1 MARDIFHQSHNHN
14 HSQNHSHIHDHSH
27 THSHNKSQGNLRFAF
42 FLNLTFTILEIAG
55 GIWTN
60 SMAILSDA
68 LHDLGDSLSLGV
80 AWYLENFSK
89 KGSDQRFSYGYA
101 RFSLLGALLNSMILV
116 GGSVL
121 ILIHSIPRI
130 LSPEKVNSTG
140 MLIFAVLG
148 ITMNG
153 LAALRLRRGS
163 SLNEKVVLW
172 HLLEDVLGWAAVL
185 VAGVILIFID
195 IPVIDPILSVL
206 ITCYVLYH
214 VVKNLKE
221 TMNILLQGVPENLSI
236 TELENEIVEK
246 TGVKSAYHTHIW
258 SLDGEKNL
266 LSTHI
271 VVNDDAEYQGILKIK
286 NRIREITKEKGID
299 HVTIEVDYISEE
311 FDY

>member
-1 MARDIFHQSHNHN
+1 MTRDIFQHSHSHNHN
-14 HSQNHSHIHDHSH
+14 
-27 THSHNKSQGNLRFAF
+27 HSHNKSQGNIRFAF
-42 FLNLTFTILEIAG
+42 FLNLTFTVLEIAG

-80 AWYLENFSK
+80 AWYLEKFSK
-89 KGSDQRFSYGYA
+89 KRSDQRFSYGYA

-206 ITCYVLYH
+206 ITCYVLFN
-214 VVKNLKE
+214 VIKNLKE
-221 TMNILLQGVPENLSI
+221 TMNILLQGVPGNLSI
-236 TELENEIVEK
+236 TELEKEIVEK

-271 VVNDDAEYQGILKIK
+271 VVSDGTKYQDILEIK
-286 NRIREITKEKGID
+286 NRIREITKEKGVD
-299 HVTIEVDYISEE
+299 HVTIEVDYNSQE